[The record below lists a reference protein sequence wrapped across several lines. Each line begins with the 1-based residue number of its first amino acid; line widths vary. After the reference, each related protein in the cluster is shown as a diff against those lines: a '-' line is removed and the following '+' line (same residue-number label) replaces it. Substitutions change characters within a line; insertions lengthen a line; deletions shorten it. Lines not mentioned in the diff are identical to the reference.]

1 MSRKRKRQELLN
13 NKEEIDQKLNITS
26 IMHQLQHVKITLSH
40 DDFILLLH
48 SIDNNIQNSNYI
60 KSNNKQIHNY
70 N

>member
-1 MSRKRKRQELLN
+1 MSRKRKRQDLLN

-26 IMHQLQHVKITLSH
+26 IMHQLQHVQMTLSH

-48 SIDNNIQNSNYI
+48 SIDNSIQNSNYI